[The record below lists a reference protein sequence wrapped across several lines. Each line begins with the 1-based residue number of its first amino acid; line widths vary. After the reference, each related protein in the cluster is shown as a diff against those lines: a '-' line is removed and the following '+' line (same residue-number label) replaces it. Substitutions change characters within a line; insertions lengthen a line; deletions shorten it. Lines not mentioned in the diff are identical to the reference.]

1 MRIRQAPDVE
11 AGLSD
16 GLSVPFLL
24 FCIALAA
31 AYQVP
36 MRKTNPV
43 VSCSPF

>member
-24 FCIALAA
+24 FFIALA